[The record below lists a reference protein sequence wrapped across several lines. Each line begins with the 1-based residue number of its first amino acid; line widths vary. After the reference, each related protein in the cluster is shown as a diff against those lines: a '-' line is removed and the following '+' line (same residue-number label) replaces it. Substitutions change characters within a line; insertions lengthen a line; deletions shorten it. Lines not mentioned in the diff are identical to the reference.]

1 MAELSLENILETEEL
16 DNLFLDE
23 EDSQDTSPDNTP
35 DGDKKDDKETTEIV
49 NVNELF
55 ANESES
61 VGSEDNN
68 EEEYKEKEDT
78 KPSKGAG
85 SSPNKNFYS
94 SIADALREEGI
105 FPDLDNDTIA
115 NIKAPEDFAEAIEKQ
130 VQAKLDERQKRIDN
144 ALNADVE
151 PSLIRN
157 YENTI
162 SYLDSIQESTITDE
176 GESGENLRKQLIY
189 QDYINKGFSKERAQK
204 AVQRSFN
211 AGTDV
216 EDAKEALESN
226 KEFFNSKYDEL
237 VQEAQEEK
245 EREKEKLKNEAETLK
260 KSILEDSKV
269 FGDIQIDKTTRAKI
283 FNNISKPVYK
293 DPETGVLLTALQK
306 YEKENKL
313 EFIKNLGIVFTL
325 TDGFKNIDGF
335 VKPKVRK
342 EVKNSLKEL
351 EHTLNNTAR
360 TSDGNLKFVSG
371 VDDTESFISKGW
383 NIDV

>member
-1 MAELSLENILETEEL
+1 MLKML
-16 DNLFLDE
+16 
-23 EDSQDTSPDNTP
+23 
-35 DGDKKDDKETTEIV
+35 KKHLKV
-49 NVNELF
+49 
-55 ANESES
+55 
-61 VGSEDNN
+61 
-68 EEEYKEKEDT
+68 
-78 KPSKGAG
+78 
-85 SSPNKNFYS
+85 
-94 SIADALREEGI
+94 
-105 FPDLDNDTIA
+105 
-115 NIKAPEDFAEAIEKQ
+115 
-130 VQAKLDERQKRIDN
+130 
-144 ALNADVE
+144 
-151 PSLIRN
+151 IRN
-157 YENTI
+157 
-162 SYLDSIQESTITDE
+162 S
-176 GESGENLRKQLIY
+176 
-189 QDYINKGFSKERAQK
+189 
-204 AVQRSFN
+204 
-211 AGTDV
+211 
-216 EDAKEALESN
+216 
-226 KEFFNSKYDEL
+226 SKYDEL

-245 EREKEKLKNEAETLK
+245 EREKEKIKNEAETLK

-306 YEKENKL
+306 YERENKL
-313 EFIKNLGIVFTL
+313 EFIKNLGIIFTL